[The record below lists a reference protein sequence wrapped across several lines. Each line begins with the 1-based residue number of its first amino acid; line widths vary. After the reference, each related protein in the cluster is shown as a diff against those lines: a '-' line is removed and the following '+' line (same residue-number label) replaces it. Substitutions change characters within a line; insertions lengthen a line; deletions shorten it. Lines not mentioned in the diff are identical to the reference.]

1 MKCSEVRRK
10 LSAFLDGEVSEEEKQ
25 SISEHLES
33 CDLCHKKL
41 EELSKVLDVLDVM
54 DEVQVSPFFVTR
66 LKQRITDQELKSLVR
81 LPFMEW
87 IRRATVPAFT
97 TVLVY
102 LSLLLGYYLG
112 KTIHQ
117 EGVESVSIADAEV
130 TDALGVAVLD
140 EFPEGSLGDAYN
152 NLLTGG
158 E

>member
-25 SISEHLES
+25 LILEHVKS
-33 CDLCHKKL
+33 CDLCRKEL
-41 EELSKVLDVLDVM
+41 EALSQVSEVLEVM
-54 DEVQVSPFFVTR
+54 DEIQVSPFFITR
-66 LKQRITDQELKSLVR
+66 LKQRIADQESKSLVR

-87 IRRATVPAFT
+87 IRHSTVPAFT
-97 TVLVY
+97 TVLVC

-117 EGVESVSIADAEV
+117 ERVESVLIADAEV

-140 EFPEGSLGDAYN
+140 EFPEGSLGDAYS